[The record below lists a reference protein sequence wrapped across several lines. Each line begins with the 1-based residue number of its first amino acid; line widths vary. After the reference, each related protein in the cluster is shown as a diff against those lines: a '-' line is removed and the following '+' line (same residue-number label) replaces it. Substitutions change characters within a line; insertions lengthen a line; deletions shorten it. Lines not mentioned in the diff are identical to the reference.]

1 MIYLQLYWEFFKI
14 GLFAVGG
21 GQATIPFLTR
31 LAETSGWYTV
41 GQLVD
46 MIAISESTPGPIGVN
61 MATYVGYSIK
71 GIPGSLIATFGLV
84 TPCVVI
90 ILIIAKFLQQFRH
103 SRIVENVFYGIRPA
117 SSGLI
122 LAALISLCRL
132 CLFNENA
139 FKVSGVLADLLNI
152 KYLLFFVVLAVLTNI
167 KQLKK
172 LHPIVFVAFA
182 AVVGIRFKF

>member
-21 GQATIPFLTR
+21 GQATIPFLTK

-41 GQLVD
+41 ERLVD

-71 GIPGSLIATFGLV
+71 GISGSIIATLGLI
-84 TPCVVI
+84 TPCVII
-90 ILIIAKFLQQFRH
+90 ILVIAGFLQAFRH
-103 SRIVENVFYGIRPA
+103 NRIVESVFYGIRPA

-122 LAALISLCRL
+122 CAALITLCRL
-132 CLFNENA
+132 CLFNENM
-139 FKVSGVLADLLNI
+139 FKLSGNLADLFNV
-152 KYLLFFVVLAVLTNI
+152 KYLVLFAILMVLTNV
-167 KQLKK
+167 KKLKK
-172 LHPIVFVAFA
+172 MHPIVFIAVAA
-182 AVVGIRFKF
+182 AVGIVLKF